1 MVANEGGG
9 ERAAKTAGDKELRDG
24 LDGVPGSLVQL
35 CGLLAA
41 AKSKRRV
48 VNCKDQL
55 EDEFSFDFVRQ
66 DSNWTNPPIRYGR
79 VFVNTSAYAMWTVI
93 NCILVFGFGV
103 SGEVY
108 VLFCCLGH
116 VY

>member
-41 AKSKRRV
+41 AKSERGV
-48 VNCKDQL
+48 VDCRDQL
-55 EDEFSFDFVRQ
+55 EDEFSL
-66 DSNWTNPPIRYGR
+66 
-79 VFVNTSAYAMWTVI
+79 A
-93 NCILVFGFGV
+93 L
-103 SGEVY
+103 
-108 VLFCCLGH
+108 
-116 VY
+116 